1 MANRDAKLIE
11 RTLKDF
17 SLGAMSG
24 NGGSGSGSN
33 GYTWYDNYN
42 KFEDWRIKE
51 TQKVYTAHKEEIDN
65 FEWGVVYHNVP
76 KNQENIIKAFADFF
90 AKRIPLST
98 KISEYVENFEADHA
112 FNYSFSIYKDYQ
124 HNSTAR
130 FAFEEFAYL
139 RIDATWLYLQFDG
152 ARVCETNDN
161 NWFSNGGFT
170 SDSTFEDLFNYL
182 LTKITGNVPQYG
194 PRCGSYYKETY
205 FWKNH
210 KQTEIGNQNM
220 SWDQYESLSM
230 DEILTFYE
238 VSYEEGS
245 APE

>member
-1 MANRDAKLIE
+1 MANRDAKKIE

-24 NGGSGSGSN
+24 NGGGNGSN
-33 GYTWYDNYN
+33 DYTWYDNYN

-76 KNQENIIKAFADFF
+76 KSQENIIKAFADFF
-90 AKRIPLST
+90 AKRIPLSA
-98 KISEYVENFEADHA
+98 KISEYVENFEAGH
-112 FNYSFSIYKDYQ
+112 SFSRRFNIYKDYQ
-124 HNSTAR
+124 HIKTAR
-130 FAFEEFAYL
+130 FTFEEFAYL
-139 RIDATWLYLQFDG
+139 HIDNTVLYLEFDG

-182 LTKITGNVPQYG
+182 LTKITEYAPQYG
-194 PRCGSYYKETY
+194 PHCSTYYKETY
-205 FWKNH
+205 FWQNRKN
-210 KQTEIGNQNM
+210 TEIGKKNIE
-220 SWDQYESLSM
+220 WDQYESLSM